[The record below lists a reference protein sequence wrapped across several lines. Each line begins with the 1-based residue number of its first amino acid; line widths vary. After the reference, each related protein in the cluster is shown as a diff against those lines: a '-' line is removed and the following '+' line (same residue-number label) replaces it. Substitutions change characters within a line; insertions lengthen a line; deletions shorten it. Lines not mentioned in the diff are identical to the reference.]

1 MGGFFL
7 TIILNSMRRLIKLV
21 LTLISIATLTSCV
34 LDNHPKI
41 SKSNAQLDKI
51 SGLRLRRTKSV
62 GTDQSRSGFLLPS
75 NKPFIVPDNPELS
88 TAIPKQKKEEN
99 KNTKAIK
106 IGVLLFPVDLDYTQY
121 LRQQAVQ
128 DAFKVIAETGEIN
141 PIYEIPTMEDLNFD
155 EKSKLKNHKAFT
167 SFSDRAFNSAIK
179 LAKDKDIELIV
190 GAGEPVGMILTSVA
204 PQFPKKHF
212 LILDVADASM
222 GKGLPNV
229 KTVRCK
235 VEEAAFLCGVLAV
248 NNTAGGTFGFVGYR
262 LDSQTLAYY
271 SGFRAGAKHAR
282 PGAIINY
289 LFLENPYNLGTLP
302 PVEATQKRITNIV
315 KNSDMVFENAGIA
328 YIMTLKLCN
337 TFSKRAFASVTN
349 KDEEFGKTVITSAMV
364 NYGPLIT
371 AGLASCLGESFSPG
385 RVEWGLAEGVVG
397 ITDLKTIKRYLKLT
411 DDGLRAVNDA
421 FNDISSGQMKAPAPT
436 DELFTR
442 LKLEITE
449 KSSMQAR

>member
-7 TIILNSMRRLIKLV
+7 TIIINSMHQIIKLCFTIVSIV
-21 LTLISIATLTSCV
+21 LLSSCV
-34 LDNHPKI
+34 LDNKPI
-41 SKSNAQLDKI
+41 IAKSNTQLDKI
-51 SGLRLRRTKSV
+51 SGLRLRRVKSV
-62 GTDQSRSGFLLPS
+62 DTNKNKSGFLIPS
-75 NKPFIVPDNPELS
+75 NKPFIIPDNPELS
-88 TAIPKQKKEEN
+88 TAIPKPRKEEN

-121 LRQQAVQ
+121 MRQQAVQ

-141 PIYEIPTMEDLNFD
+141 PIFEIPSMEDMKFD
-155 EKSKLKNHKAFT
+155 EKNQQKTQKAFS
-167 SFSDRAFNSAIK
+167 SFSDRAFESAHK
-179 LAKDKDIELIV
+179 LANNKDIQLIV
-190 GAGEPVGMILTSVA
+190 GAGEPVGLILTSVA
-204 PQFPKKHF
+204 PQYPKKHF
-212 LILDVADASM
+212 LILDVADSDL

-229 KTVRCK
+229 KTIRCK
-235 VEEAAFLCGVLAV
+235 VEEAAFLCGILAV
-248 NNTAGGTFGFVGYR
+248 NNTAGGTFGFIGYR

-289 LFLENPYNLGTLP
+289 LFLENPHNIGTLP
-302 PVEATQKRITNIV
+302 PIEATQKRIANFV

-328 YIMTLKLCN
+328 YMMTLNLCN

-364 NYGPLIT
+364 NYGPLIS

-385 RVEWGLAEGVVG
+385 KVEWGLAEGVVG
-397 ITDLKTIKRYLKLT
+397 ITDLKTIKRYMKLS
-411 DDGLRAVNDA
+411 DDGIRAVNDA
-421 FNDISSGQMKAPAPT
+421 FNDISSGQLKAPAPT
-436 DELFTR
+436 EEQFTR

-449 KSSMQAR
+449 KSSMQVN